1 MSTRK
6 FRIKERTTILS
17 LMMMVSGIKILE
29 AKFGNMKT
37 SIPREME
44 RKRGK
49 SPKR

>member
-1 MSTRK
+1 MSTKK

-17 LMMMVSGIKILE
+17 LMMMASGIKILE
-29 AKFGNMKT
+29 AKFGNMRM
-37 SIPREME
+37 SIPKVTE